1 MPPIDKEKRAALLID
16 VASPDRS
23 VKGRALEDLITLVFE
38 AVPGIKL
45 ERARTLDV
53 SRAQEI
59 DHVFINDQ
67 ERRGLPHLPAMFFV
81 ESKNWGSPVGAPE
94 IGWFATKVRDR
105 NGTFAVMVVKD
116 RVSGTLSSEPK
127 SALLQLTVE
136 LSHGVE
142 IVIVDERE
150 LTNVPTGEVFAALLE
165 KKWRFSKS
173 VRGYYHASDE
183 DLAGPRFRTGLVEA
197 LREIRREAVSELMD
211 ARSARSNLD
220 RASASVALRAAAAD
234 IERAIAEV
242 ADDDWFW
249 AGPRAAV
256 VAFGA
261 TAIDAVDAVVEFAG
275 WDAEWLDIASSLS
288 PAPRRVRADTRLWA
302 VSTDY
307 FINEYEHQT
316 ELVASDAALAIVEI
330 ALQGLM
336 QIDSIEPPW
345 DEDTLS
351 E

>member
-1 MPPIDKEKRAALLID
+1 MPPIDKELRAALLVDI
-16 VASPDRS
+16 ASPDRS

-38 AVPGIKL
+38 AVPGVKL

-81 ESKNWGSPVGAPE
+81 ESKNWGRPVGAPE

-116 RVSGTLSSEPK
+116 RVSGAGSSEPK
-127 SALLQLTVE
+127 SALSQLTVE

-150 LTNVPTGEVFAALLE
+150 LANAPTGEVFAALLE
-165 KKWRFSKS
+165 KKWRFLKS
-173 VRGYYHASDE
+173 VRGHYRASDE
-183 DLAGPRFRTGLVEA
+183 DLAGTRFRTGLVEA
-197 LREIRREAVSELMD
+197 LRAIRREVVSELMD
-211 ARSARSNLD
+211 ARSATSKLD
-220 RASASVALRAAAAD
+220 QAGASVALRSAAAD
-234 IERAIAEV
+234 IERAIADV
-242 ADDDWFW
+242 ADEDWFW
-249 AGPRAAV
+249 AGPRATV

-261 TAIDAVDAVVEFAG
+261 AAIDAVDAVVDFVG

-288 PAPRRVRADTRLWA
+288 PAPRRVRPETRLWSI
-302 VSTDY
+302 STDY
-307 FINEYEHQT
+307 FINEYEHQR
-316 ELVASDAALAIVEI
+316 EFVASDAALALVEI

-336 QIDSIEPPW
+336 HIDSIEPPW
-345 DEDTLS
+345 SEDALS